1 MNASTNNKAW
11 QFAWTPIIL
20 DRGFSLG
27 IATKNEF
34 GYHPLKD
41 STGLTFD
48 TWDEADKIAN
58 ELNNRL
64 GLSLE
69 EAANIVISTQTS
81 KERES

>member
-1 MNASTNNKAW
+1 MSTSTNNKAW
-11 QFAWTPIIL
+11 TPLIL

-34 GYHPLKD
+34 VYQPLKD
-41 STGLTFD
+41 PTGLTFD

-58 ELNNRL
+58 ELNKRL

-69 EAANIVISTQTS
+69 EAANIVISTQIKS
-81 KERES
+81 